1 MTKRHPAICAAIFV
15 AASAVFTSMAAADDR
30 VDCYGR
36 AAPVDARVAACSRVI
51 ASGTVKGPNLANTY
65 GWRGMAWSEKGQLD
79 RAIADFDQALTLV
92 PTSAAI
98 HNERGFALLSK
109 GDNEKA
115 LADFDAVI
123 QFDPA
128 SAQAYLGHGT
138 AQLNLRRYELAIKDF
153 DEVLKLDPKSADAYN
168 NRGYSY
174 LISGQ
179 PDRALADLDEAIEIN
194 PRNSPPHSNRGLAYQ
209 DKGDLDR
216 ASRNSIRQLRSIR
229 KRSSSTS
236 IAVPCCGRRANSISR
251 WRTTKPPSSST
262 RTRPIPIWAAASS
275 GGRAAVSTGR
285 SPSSTMRS
293 ARCAIHRCLCPARP
307 NLRGQGDV
315 EHARADYATALK
327 TPPKYVFS
335 VRSQELAR
343 TRLRAVE
350 ERRGAVARAGV
361 ATGQSRRI
369 ALIIGNGRYANVA
382 ALPNPPNDA
391 RAVASRLRDIG
402 FDVTEGTDLDCRRH
416 EAPVDQFLRSA
427 SGAQVALLFYA
438 GHGMQIDG
446 RNYLVPVD
454 AKVGS
459 AAELVASMI
468 DVDTILRRPRRSGP
482 HQHPHSRCLPRQSA
496 GAESCGAG
504 RREPLGQRRRRPRGA
519 LGARRRRNAGRRN
532 ADCICDRARAG
543 GARRHRRQQPIF
555 FGARAPRRD
564 VRARSAADA
573 DPCARGCGRGHP
585 QQAGAVVEFLA
596 ARRGFSRRCEVAA
609 SHILPNAIMVSR
621 RASGRPA

>member
-1 MTKRHPAICAAIFV
+1 MTKRHPAICAAVFV

-36 AAPVDARVAACSRVI
+36 TAPVDARIAACSRVI

-79 RAIADFDQALTLV
+79 RAIADFDQALTLA

-109 GDNEKA
+109 GNNEKA

-138 AQLNLRRYELAIKDF
+138 AQLNLRRYDLAIKDF

-179 PDRALADLDEAIEIN
+179 PDRALADLDKAIELN

-209 DKGDLDR
+209 EKGDLDR
-216 ASRNSIRQLRSIR
+216 ARTEFDQAIALDPKKIELYINRGGILRAKGEFDLALADYETAIKLDPNTPNSYLGRGFIWRARGELDRALAELDNAIRLDAQY
-229 KRSSSTS
+229 TD
-236 IAVPCCGRRANSISR
+236 AYAQ
-251 WRTTKPPSSST
+251 
-262 RTRPIPIWAAASS
+262 
-275 GGRAAVSTGR
+275 
-285 SPSSTMRS
+285 
-293 ARCAIHRCLCPARP
+293 
-307 NLRGQGDV
+307 RGLTYEAKGDI
-315 EHARADYATALK
+315 EHARSDYATALK
-327 TPPKYVFS
+327 MPPKYVFS

-343 TRLRAVE
+343 TRLALLSKTD
-350 ERRGAVARAGV
+350 
-361 ATGQSRRI
+361 ATPSPAPASPPGQLRRI
-369 ALIIGNGRYANVA
+369 ALIIGNGRYANVT

-391 RAVASRLRDIG
+391 RAVASSLRNIG
-402 FDVTEGTDLDCRRH
+402 FNVTEGADLDAAGMKRT
-416 EAPVDQFLRSA
+416 VDQFLRSA

-459 AAELVASMI
+459 SAELVASMI
-468 DVDTILRRPRRSGP
+468 DVDTIL
-482 HQHPHSRCLPRQSA
+482 A
-496 GAESCGAG
+496 GLDDQIRTNILILDAC
-504 RREPLGQRRRRPRGA
+504 RDNPLAQK
-519 LGARRRRNAGRRN
+519 
-532 ADCICDRARAG
+532 
-543 GARRHRRQQPIF
+543 
-555 FGARAPRRD
+555 
-564 VRARSAADA
+564 VAA
-573 DPCARGCGRGHP
+573 
-585 QQAGAVVEFLA
+585 QAGASRSVNVAAGLAAPSGLGAGATRGAGTLIAFATAPGQVALDGTGANSPFSSALVHHVATSGLEVQQMLTRVRADVVAETHNRQVPWSNSSLLGEVFLA
-596 ARRGFSRRCEVAA
+596 GAK
-609 SHILPNAIMVSR
+609 
-621 RASGRPA
+621 